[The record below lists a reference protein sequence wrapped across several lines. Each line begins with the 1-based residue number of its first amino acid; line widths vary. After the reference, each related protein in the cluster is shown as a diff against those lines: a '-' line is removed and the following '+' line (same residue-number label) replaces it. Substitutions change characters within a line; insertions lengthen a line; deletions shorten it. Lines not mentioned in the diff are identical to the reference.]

1 MTLTIDKTIYSQLLG
16 KFQPRIIKNIEEY
29 NEASCILL
37 ELMMRPERSPEETE
51 LLQLMAVIIQ
61 EFDKK
66 QEQPEPASPQE
77 VLLHLME
84 ERNFKQV
91 DLVGKIGSKGVVSE
105 IVNGKRSISKSQA
118 KTLAEIF
125 HVSSSVFI

>member
-51 LLQLMAVIIQ
+51 LLQLIAVIIQ

-118 KTLAEIF
+118 KILAEIF

>member
-16 KFQPRIIKNIEEY
+16 KFQPKIIKNIEEY

-37 ELMMRPERSPEETE
+37 ELMTRPERSPEETE
-51 LLQLMAVIIQ
+51 LLQLIAVIIQ

>member
-16 KFQPRIIKNIEEY
+16 KFQPKIIKTIEEY
-29 NEASCILL
+29 DEANRILL
-37 ELMMRPERSPEETE
+37 ELMLRTERSPEETE
-51 LLQLMAVIIQ
+51 LLQLIAVIIQ

-84 ERNFKQV
+84 ERELKQV

>member
-16 KFQPRIIKNIEEY
+16 KFQPKVIKTIEEY
-29 NEASCILL
+29 DESNRILL
-37 ELMMRPERSPEETE
+37 ELMLRTERSPEETE
-51 LLQLMAVIIQ
+51 LLQLIAMIIQ
-61 EFDKK
+61 EFDKR
-66 QEQPEPASPQE
+66 QEQPEPTSPQE

-84 ERNFKQV
+84 ERELKQA

-125 HVSSSVFI
+125 HVSASVFI

>member
-16 KFQPRIIKNIEEY
+16 KFQPKVIKTIEEY
-29 NEASCILL
+29 DESNRILL
-37 ELMMRPERSPEETE
+37 ELMLRTERSPEETE
-51 LLQLMAVIIQ
+51 LLQLIAMIIQ
-61 EFDKK
+61 EFDKR

-84 ERNFKQV
+84 ERELKQA

-125 HVSSSVFI
+125 HVSASVFI

>member
-29 NEASCILL
+29 NEARCILL

-51 LLQLMAVIIQ
+51 LLQLMAMIIQ

-84 ERNFKQV
+84 ERNLKQV

>member
-51 LLQLMAVIIQ
+51 LLQLMAMIIQ

-84 ERNFKQV
+84 ERNLKQV